1 MPPAL
6 LALLDLLGLVDDG
19 RAAFVAAF
27 RDGNVT
33 TFRRALAL
41 LRPNAEGT
49 YRAVSACLPARALIM
64 ADLAF
69 WKVWLANEAAL
80 SIVATNRTEL
90 LSRDAEPARDQ
101 LTALFERCVLLDLP
115 PRHL

>member
-1 MPPAL
+1 
-6 LALLDLLGLVDDG
+6 
-19 RAAFVAAF
+19 
-27 RDGNVT
+27 
-33 TFRRALAL
+33 
-41 LRPNAEGT
+41 
-49 YRAVSACLPARALIM
+49 M

-101 LTALFERCVLLDLP
+101 LTALFERRVLLDLP
-115 PRHL
+115 PRYL